1 MAEFTLTTS
10 QKNAIYADGGSLL
23 VSAAAGSGKTAVLTR
38 RVMRILCDEKLQLDP
53 AKLVVVT
60 FTRSATAEMKQRIR
74 QALAQQAKEHP
85 GDPFYQRQLL
95 LLGGMKLSTIDAFCQ
110 QLVKEQFQQLG
121 ISSRFRLGEE
131 RELNQMA
138 QDCLAQMLEQR
149 CKEQDSAYGLLAEV
163 LAQDGERRLEQAVE
177 QLWDFL
183 DSYPF
188 PEVQLSAML
197 EQLKDPGSPA
207 DSPWGKA
214 LLPLLAH
221 RAGALAQS
229 LEELQPMLEDDALF
243 GPASVNN
250 YHALLAGAQ
259 KLAKALEE
267 GDWEQGVLLLRNLK
281 AGQCRPRQKP
291 EDRSP
296 ELTQALEQRKQL
308 LSELEELQKLLCC
321 TGEEFREDLDWLR
334 PRMEALGELCLDFTQ
349 RLDQEKEKAQV
360 YSFSDLTRMAVQLL
374 VVREGENYVKTDLA
388 QRLSEEYYAIMV
400 DECQD
405 ISAVQNLLFWGL
417 AKGPNRVKADSPEY
431 LTGSENL
438 FLVGDVK
445 QSIYRFRRATPE
457 LFVRRG
463 ELYRDYEQPGDF
475 PGRILLSHN
484 FRSRDTVCQGVN
496 LVFSRTMS
504 KLLGDLDYTRQEWLN
519 PGAQYPPAQGMEA
532 ELCLVEQTDAFTQA
546 DYIARR
552 IRTMLDQGFLVS
564 DGDRLRPCRPG
575 DFCVLLRSTA
585 GVAAEYRR
593 AFEQAG
599 VPLFA
604 RQQQGYF
611 DSYEVA
617 VMLQFLRILDNP
629 LQDIPMAAVLLSPM
643 VGYTPAQLAQLRS
656 TGPEQPLYR
665 LLLHRQDA
673 ADQEFLSLYRRL
685 RMQAALLPV
694 DRLLRLI
701 YDTTGFYYM
710 VAGMEDGRR
719 KGANLQLLVS
729 YAQDYQSG
737 SHRGLGGFVRYL
749 DRAIQRQ
756 ERFECAN
763 VQTGEAVELMTIHK
777 SKGLEYPICFVAQ
790 LEHRF
795 NQQDLQQTVLLHG
808 ELGMAMPVIRPQRG
822 QRYDNLP
829 LVGVRQAIRR
839 ENLSEELR
847 VLYVAMTRA
856 KEKLILVGSAPE
868 PEQLAA
874 LARQGQGKVSP
885 YDYLSRNCALDWLLL
900 ALGEEASLRELLKP
914 APKQEPS
921 LEELASAFPEDKVL
935 VRRASVP
942 QDWEKPETAA
952 AQPPQADPALER
964 RLAAQME
971 EDYPF
976 EGDTRLPAKLSV
988 TQLVR
993 RQTGQ
998 EELEPFALPQ
1008 SGHLTAAQ
1016 RGTATHRVLELGNL
1030 SALAQNPEGEIARLV
1045 EEGLLTGEE
1054 GKSVSRKAIRGL
1066 FASPVGRWLHQA
1078 RQVYRE
1084 YPFLCDLS
1092 AQSLDTGIPQS
1103 GKGEESPL
1111 LLQGVVDLILEMEDG
1126 VILIDY
1132 KTDRVSAPQELAER
1146 YRTQLFCYKLAV
1158 EEYLEQPV
1166 TGCYLYSFGLGRLI
1180 SVDFH

>member
-1 MAEFTLTTS
+1 MPDFSLTPA
-10 QKNAIYADGGSLL
+10 QHDAIYADGGSLL

-38 RVMRILCDEKLQLDP
+38 RVTRILCDETLQLDP
-53 AKLVVVT
+53 ARLVVVT

-74 QALAQQAKEHP
+74 ASIAQQAQLHP

-95 LLGGMKLSTIDAFCQ
+95 LLGGMKLSTIDALCQ

-121 ISSRFRLGEE
+121 ISSRFRVGEE

-138 QDCLAQMLEQR
+138 QDCLDQMLEQR
-149 CKEQDSAYGLLAEV
+149 CKEQDPAYTLLADT
-163 LAQDGERRLEQAVE
+163 LCRDGEGRLEEAVE

-188 PEVQLSAML
+188 PQVQLEGMLDLLRSPSA
-197 EQLKDPGSPA
+197 PA

-214 LLPLLAH
+214 LLPMLVH
-221 RAGALAQS
+221 RAGELAQS
-229 LEELQPMLEDDALF
+229 LEQLQPVLEDDALF
-243 GPASVNN
+243 GPASVEGSHKLLLGSRKLVQALEQENWEQAV
-250 YHALLAGAQ
+250 ALLRG
-259 KLAKALEE
+259 LS
-267 GDWEQGVLLLRNLK
+267 GGR
-281 AGQCRPRQKP
+281 CTPRQKKA
-291 EDRSP
+291 DRSP
-296 ELTQALEQRKQL
+296 ELEQALERRKQV
-308 LSELEELQKLLCC
+308 LEQLKELQTLLCC
-321 TGEEFREDLDWLR
+321 TGEEFAQDLDWLR
-334 PRMEALGELCLDFTQ
+334 PRMEALGELCRDFTR
-349 RLDQEKEKAQV
+349 RLDAQKEKNQV

-374 VVREGENYVKTDLA
+374 VRREGEEYVKTDLGR
-388 QRLSEEYYAIMV
+388 RLSEEYYAVMV

-417 AKGPNRVKADSPEY
+417 AKGPDRVKADSGDY
-431 LTGSENL
+431 LTGSQNL

-463 ELYRDYEQPGDF
+463 ELYRDYQKEKAF

-484 FRSRDTVCQGVN
+484 FRSRKQVCDGVN
-496 LVFSRTMS
+496 LIFSRSMT
-504 KLLGDLDYTRQEWLN
+504 KQFGDLDYTSQEWLN
-519 PGAQYPPAQGMEA
+519 PGAAYPDAPGMEA
-532 ELCLVEQTDAFTQA
+532 ELCLVEETEAFSQA

-552 IRTMLDQGFLVS
+552 IRAMLDQGFSVS
-564 DGDRLRPCRPG
+564 EGGRLRPCRPG

-585 GVAAEYRR
+585 GAGAGYRR

-604 RQQQGYF
+604 SQQQGYF

-617 VMLQFLRILDNP
+617 VILELLRVLDNP
-629 LQDIPMAAVLLSPM
+629 LLDVSMAAVLLSPM
-643 VGYTPAQLAQLRS
+643 VGYTPAQLAALRS

-665 LLLHRQDA
+665 LLLHRQNQQ
-673 ADQEFLSLYRRL
+673 DQAFLSLYRHL
-685 RMQAALLPV
+685 RMQAAVLEV

-719 KGANLQLLVS
+719 KGANLQLLIH

-763 VQTGEAVELMTIHK
+763 IQTGEAVQLMTIHK
-777 SKGLEYPICFVAQ
+777 SKGLEYPICFVAG

-795 NQQDLQQTVLLHG
+795 NQRDLQRTVLLHG
-808 ELGMAMPVIRPQRG
+808 QLGMAMPVIRPEKG

-839 ENLSEELR
+839 ENQSEELR
-847 VLYVAMTRA
+847 VLYVALTRA
-856 KEKLILVGSAPE
+856 KEKLILVGSAPGE
-868 PEQLAA
+868 ESLSA
-874 LARQGQGKVSP
+874 LAKQGAGTVSP
-885 YDYLSRNCALDWLLL
+885 YDYLSKNCALDWLLL
-900 ALGEEASLRELLKP
+900 ALARQGSFRELQKP
-914 APKQEPS
+914 APKQELT
-921 LEELASAFPEDKVL
+921 LEQLAQTFPEDAVL
-935 VRRASVP
+935 VRRVKAP
-942 QDWEKPETAA
+942 KEQEQPETAR
-952 AQPPQADPALER
+952 QEIPLPDPALEQK
-964 RLAAQME
+964 LAAQMA

-976 EGDTRLPAKLSV
+976 AQDTRLPAKLSV

-998 EELEPFALPQ
+998 EELEPFVLPDAE
-1008 SGHLTAAQ
+1008 HLTAAQ
-1016 RGTATHRVLELGNL
+1016 RGTATHRVLELCRL

-1045 EEGLLTGEE
+1045 EDGLLTPQEGE
-1054 GKSVSRKAIRGL
+1054 SVNRRAIRGL
-1066 FASPVGRWLHQA
+1066 FASPVGQWLTTA
-1078 RQVYRE
+1078 RAVHRE

-1092 AQSLDTGIPQS
+1092 AQSLETGKPVS
-1103 GKGEESPL
+1103 GKGEQSPL
-1111 LLQGVVDLILEMEDG
+1111 LLQGVVDLILEWEDE
-1126 VILIDY
+1126 VKLIDY
-1132 KTDRVSAPQELAER
+1132 KTDRVTQPEELVRR
-1146 YRTQLFCYKLAV
+1146 YATQLACYKLAV
-1158 EEYLEQPV
+1158 EEYLGKPV
-1166 TGCYLYSFGLGRLI
+1166 TGSYLYSFGLGKL
-1180 SVDFH
+1180 VEV